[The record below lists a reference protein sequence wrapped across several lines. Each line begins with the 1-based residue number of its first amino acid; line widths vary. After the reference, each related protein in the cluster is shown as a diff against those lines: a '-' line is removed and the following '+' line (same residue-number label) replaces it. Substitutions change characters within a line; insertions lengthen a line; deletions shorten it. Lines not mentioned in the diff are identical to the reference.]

1 MNNDKFRFKK
11 TTLRND
17 FTVVFGG
24 VGERRTIFIDREYRP
39 NDHKRTRMQKIRRA
53 AQGWR
58 NKTYGRFIAL
68 KMMLRY
74 GKRKPAR
81 RFRV

>member
-1 MNNDKFRFKK
+1 MKFYGFKK
-11 TTLRND
+11 TILRND
-17 FTVVFGG
+17 FTSVFGG

-39 NDHKRTRMQKIRRA
+39 NDRKRTRIQKIRRA

-58 NKTYGRFIAL
+58 NKTYGRLIAL

-74 GKRKPAR
+74 GKRKPAK